1 MLTLYRVDWMD
12 RLGRVRRRSR
22 VHFGLADLAAP
33 LMVYE
38 CELFVS
44 VTLPTNTKGF
54 QHIAETRAA
63 M

>member
-22 VHFGLADLAAP
+22 AHFDLADLAAP

-38 CELFVS
+38 CGWFVS
-44 VTLPTNTKGF
+44 VTRLINTKGF